1 MTTES
6 VLQQMLE
13 PLYRAKGWLKFVGV
27 LSIIQG
33 VLSILSIWGI
43 LICWLP
49 IWLGVILFSA
59 ANQLE
64 RAFEAEDTGAA
75 RTSMAKLASYFRI
88 AGVLTVV
95 MLVLAFIGVGAAILI
110 PVLVHAHAAAMPP

>member
-49 IWLGVILFSA
+49 I
-59 ANQLE
+59 
-64 RAFEAEDTGAA
+64 
-75 RTSMAKLASYFRI
+75 
-88 AGVLTVV
+88 
-95 MLVLAFIGVGAAILI
+95 
-110 PVLVHAHAAAMPP
+110 